1 MFQVLPSFKSKEKLK
16 FENLYTK
23 YRYLLYKCAF
33 DILKRQNL
41 AEDATSE
48 AFIRIFKNLD
58 KINENNEKETIGF
71 MVIIVKNISLT
82 MLSNEKR
89 NKTLFFQEIDEDIE
103 EHFNLEDA
111 VISNHQYKEIVE
123 AISKLK
129 VELEAPFLLR
139 YVYGYSSKEIAEI
152 LCISINNVDVRI
164 YRAKK
169 ALADILGKR
178 GLKNG

>member
-1 MFQVLPSFKSKEKLK
+1 
-16 FENLYTK
+16 
-23 YRYLLYKCAF
+23 
-33 DILKRQNL
+33 
-41 AEDATSE
+41 
-48 AFIRIFKNLD
+48 
-58 KINENNEKETIGF
+58 

-169 ALADILGKR
+169 PLLIF
-178 GLKNG
+178 